1 MISIDAIRTI
11 SVPVWCACFGL
22 ATGCSAPSD
31 RTGGIPRMTGSGML
45 RSDMRHSL
53 AAFGLVLLLHLA
65 ALVFLM
71 RHRVADTPQEISALM
86 VQVLLSVPPQES
98 VPTLPRETRP
108 RPVPSRPQ
116 ASSRPQSVAASP
128 LPATTHPFTETNIPI
143 TPASSAPMVSTEMTP
158 PRFDANY
165 LDNPPPVYPPLS
177 RKLGEEGRVM
187 LRVHVD
193 SGGLPT
199 RVEIHAGSGS
209 SRLDQAA
216 ERAVWRWKF
225 VPARRGGETIAAS
238 VVVPIVFNLR
248 E

>member
-1 MISIDAIRTI
+1 MISVDAIRTI

-22 ATGCSAPSD
+22 AAGRATPSN
-31 RTGGIPRMTGSGML
+31 RTGVIPRTTGSGMM
-45 RSDMRHSL
+45 RFDMRHSW
-53 AAFGLVLLLHLA
+53 AAFGLVALLHLA
-65 ALVFLM
+65 ALVFLT
-71 RHRVADTPQEISALM
+71 RHRVADTPREISALM
-86 VQVLLSVPPQES
+86 VQVLPSAPPQES
-98 VPTLPRETRP
+98 VPTLPREAKP
-108 RPVPSRPQ
+108 RPVPSRRQ
-116 ASSRPQSVAASP
+116 ASSRPQSVTASP
-128 LPATTHPFTETNIPI
+128 LPATTPPFAETNIPI
-143 TPASSAPMVSTEMTP
+143 TPASSAPVVSAEMTP

-177 RKLGEEGRVM
+177 RKLGEEGKVI
-187 LRVHVD
+187 LCVHVD

-225 VPARRGGETIAAS
+225 VPARRGGETLAAS